1 MKSSGIVL
9 IIVFFLAACNLEAQ
23 SKLVVNAPDSL
34 SFLLFVDDVQ
44 FNTVPVSSIH
54 VSKLNVGKHNVK
66 VVVQSQESIA
76 LLSAKNLISY
86 SYNTAVINGK
96 LELVPSGELKLQPK
110 AFQFWNNSSAT
121 VVVNDNVVYSGKKG
135 CEHPA
140 SESTVDSL
148 VAVLHV
154 KSFDTE
160 RKTIARMQLDADCF
174 QVKDIVKIIS
184 TIELEENRM
193 DCMASAVSHVYDL
206 ENIDALLELL
216 FLERNKE
223 AIRQKISQLQNQ

>member
-9 IIVFFLAACNLEAQ
+9 IIVFFLAACKLEAQ

-96 LELVPSGELKLQPK
+96 LELVPSGELKLQAK
-110 AFQFWNNSSAT
+110 AFQFWQNSAIPVAS
-121 VVVNDNVVYSGKKG
+121 NDNVYVGKKG
-135 CEHPA
+135 CENPA
-140 SESTVDSL
+140 SETSVDSI
-148 VAVLHV
+148 VAVLHS

-160 RKTIARMQLDADCF
+160 RKMIARMQLQESCF
-174 QVKDIVKIIS
+174 HVKDIAKIIS

-193 DCMASAVSHVYDL
+193 DCISASLSQVYDVEL
-206 ENIDALLELL
+206 INELL
-216 FLERNKE
+216 DLVILERNKE
-223 AIRQKISQLQNQ
+223 AIQQKISQLQNQ